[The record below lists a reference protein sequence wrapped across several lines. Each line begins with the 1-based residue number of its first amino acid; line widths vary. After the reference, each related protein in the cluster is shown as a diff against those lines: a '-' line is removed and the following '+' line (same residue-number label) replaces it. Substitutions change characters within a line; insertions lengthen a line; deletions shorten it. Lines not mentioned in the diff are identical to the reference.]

1 MTRRSSYREGGVP
14 ARSWAEF
21 EEAEMRCTKSQS
33 LQMPTAISSWI
44 AGYGNLGRWDSKGL
58 FRAILG
64 AWFHPR
70 HLECARLSGP
80 PALKR

>member
-33 LQMPTAISSWI
+33 LQMPTAISSWM
-44 AGYGNLGRWDSKGL
+44 LGT
-58 FRAILG
+58 AILG
-64 AWFHPR
+64 DGIAKDC
-70 HLECARLSGP
+70 LGP
-80 PALKR
+80 YWGLGSIPGI